1 MKSRSNTLSA
11 MCTGGLIA
19 GLAAF
24 QVNAQTPAPTTDM
37 TQMQRDLSSLREQA
51 RSLEQRMQAAAA
63 GHARPGARMDTKPQ
77 PPQLAMAMGEKGRM
91 DDKMGMPMT
100 PTAPTSTMPPPAAGA
115 MGEMDDDMGKP
126 MTPMTP
132 ESAMPPPAVAG
143 MGGMEDDMGK
153 PMTPMAPPAAGGM
166 GMDMMKMM
174 EMMQPMMSGKSMS
187 GTNAMGGVNSAT
199 AMATPSALPGF
210 PGQSH
215 LYHIGATGFFLDH
228 PEHISLTTAQQQM
241 LAQHKQQALLKQTEQ
256 QGQIDAAE
264 QALWQL
270 TGADQPQ
277 IGEIEKKTRE
287 IERLRGD
294 QRATYIRA
302 VGGAAVVLTDEQRK
316 QLVGLAPAQP
326 MSAPAPMAM
335 PDDGMPMPEEPGDM

>member
-1 MKSRSNTLSA
+1 MTFRSNMLSA

-19 GLAAF
+19 GLATF
-24 QVNAQTPAPTTDM
+24 QLNAQAPALTTDM
-37 TQMQRDLSSLREQA
+37 TQMQRDLSNLREQA
-51 RSLEQRMQAAAA
+51 RALEQRMQAAAA
-63 GHARPGARMDTKPQ
+63 GHAQPGARMDTRPQ
-77 PPQLAMAMGEKGRM
+77 PPQLAMAMGEKEMM
-91 DDKMGMPMT
+91 DDKMGMPT
-100 PTAPTSTMPPPAAGA
+100 PPMAPASTMPPPAA
-115 MGEMDDDMGKP
+115 
-126 MTPMTP
+126 
-132 ESAMPPPAVAG
+132 AG

-153 PMTPMAPPAAGGM
+153 PMTPMAPASAMAPPGAGGMGM

-174 EMMQPMMSGKSMS
+174 EMMQPMMSGKAMS

-228 PEHISLTTAQQQM
+228 PEHISLTTEQQQM

-277 IGEIEKKTRE
+277 MGEIEKKTRE

-302 VGGAAVVLTDEQRK
+302 VGGAAVVLTDEQRM

-326 MSAPAPMAM
+326 MAAPAAMA
-335 PDDGMPMPEEPGDM
+335 MPEEPGEM

>member
-1 MKSRSNTLSA
+1 MKFRLNTLSA

-24 QVNAQTPAPTTDM
+24 QVNAQAPTPTTDM
-37 TQMQRDLSSLREQA
+37 TQMQRDLSNLREQA
-51 RSLEQRMQAAAA
+51 RTLEQRMQAAAA
-63 GHARPGARMDTKPQ
+63 GTAQPGARVDTKPQ
-77 PPQLAMAMGEKGRM
+77 PQLAMGMGGKGRM
-91 DDKMGMPMT
+91 DDEMGMPMA
-100 PTAPTSTMPPPAAGA
+100 PTAPV
-115 MGEMDDDMGKP
+115 
-126 MTPMTP
+126 
-132 ESAMPPPAVAG
+132 SAMPPPASGA
-143 MGGMEDDMGK
+143 MGEMEDDMGK
-153 PMTPMAPPAAGGM
+153 PMTPMAPASTMPPPAAAGMAGMEDDMGKPMTPPPMAPPAARGMGM

-174 EMMQPMMSGKSMS
+174 EMMQPMMSGKAMS

-277 IGEIEKKTRE
+277 IAEIEKKTRE

-294 QRATYIRA
+294 QRVAYIRA
-302 VGGAAVVLTDEQRK
+302 VGGAAQVLTDEQRK

-326 MSAPAPMAM
+326 MAAPAAMA
-335 PDDGMPMPEEPGDM
+335 MPEEPGDM

>member
-1 MKSRSNTLSA
+1 
-11 MCTGGLIA
+11 MCVSGLVV
-19 GLAAF
+19 GLAGF
-24 QVNAQTPAPTTDM
+24 PVNAQTPAPTTDV

-51 RSLEQRMQAAAA
+51 RELEQRMQAAAA
-63 GHARPGARMDTKPQ
+63 GNAQPGARRDTKPQ
-77 PPQLAMAMGEKGRM
+77 PQQLAMGMGGM

-100 PTAPTSTMPPPAAGA
+100 PMAPASTMPPPAAGA
-115 MGEMDDDMGKP
+115 MGAMDDDMGTP
-126 MTPMTP
+126 MTPMAP
-132 ESAMPPPAVAG
+132 ASAMAPPAVAG

-153 PMTPMAPPAAGGM
+153 PMAPPSTMAPPAAGGMGM

-174 EMMQPMMSGKSMS
+174 EMMQPMMSGRAMS

-228 PEHISLTTAQQQM
+228 PEHISLTIPQQQM

-277 IGEIEKKTRE
+277 LGEIEKMTRE

-294 QRATYIRA
+294 QRATFIRA

-326 MSAPAPMAM
+326 MATPAPMAM
-335 PDDGMPMPEEPGDM
+335 PDDDMAMPEEAGDM